1 MNRMRLA
8 ASGYA
13 EILDSGNT
21 RELNIKYFNAPLE
34 PSLADDCRKILGYL
48 AGTNVVPGC
57 VRKGGPYLPD
67 TSILDGVMKL
77 CYFKQRPPDVMDFP
91 SHYRIESY
99 CVAVLGSRGE
109 ADEMVR
115 PRGYVLMENL
125 VYVERDTPMKA
136 WAQFSLEIPEPA
148 EDAAF
153 EREQHDERNQRL
165 EDRLD
170 DLENSVK
177 HDRFLLEGKF

>member
-1 MNRMRLA
+1 MNCMRLA

-13 EILDSGNT
+13 EILNSGNT
-21 RELNIKYFNAPLE
+21 RELNIQYFNAPLE
-34 PSLADDCRKILGYL
+34 SSLADDCRKILGYL
-48 AGTNVVPGC
+48 TGTNVVPGR

-67 TSILDGVMKL
+67 TSILDGVLKL

-99 CVAVLGSRGE
+99 CLAVLGRRGE

-136 WAQFSLEIPEPA
+136 WTQFSLEFPEPA

-153 EREQHDERNQRL
+153 ERGTARRTEPATGR
-165 EDRLD
+165 
-170 DLENSVK
+170 SP
-177 HDRFLLEGKF
+177 G

>member
-13 EILDSGNT
+13 EILNSGNT
-21 RELNIKYFNAPLE
+21 RELNIQYFNAPLE

-48 AGTNVVPGC
+48 TGTNVVPGC

-125 VYVERDTPMKA
+125 VYVERDTPVKA
-136 WAQFSLEIPEPA
+136 WLKFTLKVPEPA
-148 EDAAF
+148 QDASF
-153 EREQHDERNQRL
+153 KGVEHNTRDQRL
-165 EDRLD
+165 PDQLQE
-170 DLENSVK
+170 LENPIE
-177 HDRFLLEGKF
+177 HRFLLEGRF